1 MDRDQTVS
9 NTSSDQGL
17 GLHCLLRIII
27 SLRCRK
33 EKNYNFKT
41 WPIVG
46 VIEFCRQPIMFIH
59 EKVYYKINRNAR
71 G

>member
-1 MDRDQTVS
+1 MNPDQTVS

-33 EKNYNFKT
+33 EKKLQFQNMAHSGCDRILQTAYN
-41 WPIVG
+41 
-46 VIEFCRQPIMFIH
+46 
-59 EKVYYKINRNAR
+59 VYT
-71 G
+71 